1 MNDIEIIDNFLE
13 PSVFENLKNQMYSQ
27 QMVWSH
33 GRMLSSEHCE
43 ILCDELDN
51 SLMYHIMYESESS
64 LFNFVDIS
72 DLPPDLPN
80 LFQKS
85 NFFDW
90 MKPILDN
97 NLLNIKFLLRIKAN
111 LYLRTKER
119 IVHGYHTDYPFKCK
133 SAIYYVNSNDG
144 STKFK
149 NGQEIES
156 VENRMIIFDGA
167 LKHTGTTCTNKKI
180 RMCINFNYF

>member
-27 QMVWSH
+27 QMVWSY

-72 DLPPDLPN
+72 DLTFSTATITARGCMIYNDTNSDKAVATIDFGGDKTSTAGDFTIVFPA
-80 LFQKS
+80 KAAS
-85 NFFDW
+85 TA
-90 MKPILDN
+90 I
-97 NLLNIKFLLRIKAN
+97 IRIA
-111 LYLRTKER
+111 
-119 IVHGYHTDYPFKCK
+119 
-133 SAIYYVNSNDG
+133 
-144 STKFK
+144 
-149 NGQEIES
+149 
-156 VENRMIIFDGA
+156 
-167 LKHTGTTCTNKKI
+167 
-180 RMCINFNYF
+180 